1 MNITKLTTD
10 GRREPLGLD
19 NKAPAFSWQLT
30 GEGYQQD
37 YRILVA
43 SSRSLLEADAA
54 DLWDSGTVVSGES
67 VRVPYEGRALESCT
81 RYFWKVISGG
91 IESEITWFETAFLD
105 PEREFKAEWIG
116 LPLGFSGAAD
126 DVRFDFEIEKPV
138 KSARFYVAALGTG
151 QFYLNGALLDD
162 GYFDGAVAVW
172 RKNIYYRTFEL
183 HFRQGKNAL
192 CARLGYGFY
201 GAKRMY
207 GVMRTVF
214 EDGTVSVTPTFAG
227 RAWNVKRDPV
237 LINGVYDGEVYDARR
252 EENWL
257 DPDYKVTFGNWVAAF
272 AADAPA
278 GAFKANPLPPM
289 RVVREFAPASMTP
302 DGGGYRVDTG
312 VNLCGFL
319 KIAVRGARGAR
330 VEIAHAERLLPD
342 GRLDNANYRAA
353 DCRDVY
359 YLKGEG
365 EEIYAPTFTYHGFQ
379 YADIRTEGEVSLLN
393 VSVCY
398 LRSDVAPAGTFACSS
413 ETLNDLHRIA
423 VQTEGNNLNGTFTDC
438 PQRDERLGWLND
450 ISSRIYQSVC
460 NFALDGYLANF
471 IDMIT
476 AEQSEEGVI
485 PDTVPFEVG
494 STKADVI
501 SAYTVLGLIHWRF
514 YKDKEVLRRNYA
526 GFRKWVAYLKADA
539 DRNGGTVGHAIY
551 GDWCPALIYAVSR
564 ERDTF
569 SAFVEPRFMSAA
581 YYLWYLLQMGEIARI
596 LGYAEDA
603 AQYARDYAHD
613 KAKFDEV
620 YFHPETGMYGSGS
633 QTECAVALTVFREDE
648 ALRRRW
654 AQAANDDIV
663 ARGYHMTCGNQGYRH
678 LFYNL
683 AAYGYAETLVSLL
696 ENPAYPGWGYMLKQG
711 ATSVWERWED
721 SVGSDMHSFN
731 HPMFTAYDGFFCN
744 YIAGIRTE
752 ECEGAFQRIVVAPCF
767 VRQLSFA
774 EGTLDTVRGKIFVRW
789 ERAGEDILLSVKTPG
804 NTSLTVRAA
813 GMTLRSGGIAAQDA
827 LSLSN
832 GAFTITIQTRKR
844 HEDI

>member
-116 LPLGFSGAAD
+116 QPLGFSGAAD

-289 RVVREFAPASMTP
+289 RVVREFAPASVTP

-832 GAFTITIQTRKR
+832 GAFTITIQTRER

>member
-1 MNITKLTTD
+1 M
-10 GRREPLGLD
+10 GC
-19 NKAPAFSWQLT
+19 Q
-30 GEGYQQD
+30 
-37 YRILVA
+37 
-43 SSRSLLEADAA
+43 
-54 DLWDSGTVVSGES
+54 
-67 VRVPYEGRALESCT
+67 T
-81 RYFWKVISGG
+81 R
-91 IESEITWFETAFLD
+91 
-105 PEREFKAEWIG
+105 
-116 LPLGFSGAAD
+116 GAAS
-126 DVRFDFEIEKPV
+126 RRGGRP
-138 KSARFYVAALGTG
+138 
-151 QFYLNGALLDD
+151 
-162 GYFDGAVAVW
+162 
-172 RKNIYYRTFEL
+172 
-183 HFRQGKNAL
+183 
-192 CARLGYGFY
+192 
-201 GAKRMY
+201 
-207 GVMRTVF
+207 
-214 EDGTVSVTPTFAG
+214 PAG
-227 RAWNVKRDPV
+227 RAP
-237 LINGVYDGEVYDARR
+237 
-252 EENWL
+252 
-257 DPDYKVTFGNWVAAF
+257 
-272 AADAPA
+272 
-278 GAFKANPLPPM
+278 PLLPCCPWG
-289 RVVREFAPASMTP
+289 R
-302 DGGGYRVDTG
+302 G
-312 VNLCGFL
+312 L
-319 KIAVRGARGAR
+319 RGARGAR

-633 QTECAVALTVFREDE
+633 QTECAGAGRKRRYRRPRVSHD
-648 ALRRRW
+648 LRQPGLPAFILQFSRVRLCR
-654 AQAANDDIV
+654 NTGFPFGKSRIS
-663 ARGYHMTCGNQGYRH
+663 RLGLH
-678 LFYNL
+678 
-683 AAYGYAETLVSLL
+683 AET
-696 ENPAYPGWGYMLKQG
+696 G
-711 ATSVWERWED
+711 RH
-721 SVGSDMHSFN
+721 VGM
-731 HPMFTAYDGFFCN
+731 
-744 YIAGIRTE
+744 
-752 ECEGAFQRIVVAPCF
+752 
-767 VRQLSFA
+767 
-774 EGTLDTVRGKIFVRW
+774 GTLGRF
-789 ERAGEDILLSVKTPG
+789 
-804 NTSLTVRAA
+804 
-813 GMTLRSGGIAAQDA
+813 GG
-827 LSLSN
+827 
-832 GAFTITIQTRKR
+832 KR
-844 HEDI
+844 HAFLQSPDVHRV